1 MAKRGQTGGLPK
13 ATPAKPTA
21 AGAPAQKRNQP
32 RLLHE
37 YKTKAEREAVVQRY
51 IILGTAVVVGIA
63 VVILIA
69 AILIDQLVVPGQAA
83 AVVNGETITIG
94 EFQSRVRLERAL
106 INNQLNQAVVTAQSL
121 GMSND
126 ELTNFLSSQPPYSTW
141 LNEIQVS
148 DQLGNRVLNEI
159 IEDHLIRQRAAQL
172 GVSVSEE
179 DVQAKINEFFDY
191 DPNAGLTAPTA
202 TTAPTETPTP
212 FVSPTPTNTP
222 TVTPTAELTATAT
235 FTPFP
240 SATPTTTPDATQ
252 RAETFNTTRSE
263 FYAYLRSQ
271 AGLSDAD
278 INRFFESLALR
289 DALRDQVTAEQAQ
302 TAPFVNVRQI
312 VVESEER
319 AQEIISAL
327 EAGESFAALAQT
339 ASSDASNTQGGELGW
354 QQLSSFD
361 AAPGEDFTDAIA
373 NAEIG
378 ALVGPIQSTAGYH
391 VAQVRGR
398 EDRELTDTE
407 YEQARDAAFE
417 RYVEDLR
424 ETNSANIQIFDTW
437 LDNVPENPRFAL
449 TLS

>member
-13 ATPAKPTA
+13 ATPAKPTSVSSS
-21 AGAPAQKRNQP
+21 PQKRNQP
-32 RLLHE
+32 RLVRE

-51 IILGTAVVVGIA
+51 IILGTALVVGIA
-63 VVILIA
+63 VVILVA

-94 EFQSRVRLERAL
+94 EFQNRVRFERVL

-121 GMSND
+121 GMSTD
-126 ELTNFLSSQPPYSTW
+126 ELTNFLGSQPPYSTW
-141 LNEIQVS
+141 LNEIQVP
-148 DQLGNRVLNEI
+148 DQLGNRVLNEL
-159 IEDHLIRQRAAQL
+159 IEDQLIRQQAAQL

-179 DVQAKINEFFDY
+179 DIQAKINEFFDY
-191 DPNAGLTAPTA
+191 DPNAGLTEPTP

-222 TVTPTAELTATAT
+222 TITPTAELTATAT

-252 RAETFNTTRSE
+252 RAETFNTNRSE

-271 AGLSDAD
+271 AGLSDDD
-278 INRFFESLALR
+278 IRRFFESLALR
-289 DALRDQVTAEQAQ
+289 DALRDHVTAEQAQ

-312 VVESEER
+312 VVENQEQ

-339 ASSDASNTQGGELGW
+339 ASSDASSAQGGELGW

-361 AAPGEDFTDAIA
+361 AAPGEAFTDAIA

-378 ALVGPIQSTAGYH
+378 AIVGPVETTAGYH

-398 EDRELTDTE
+398 EDRELTETE
-407 YEQARDAAFE
+407 FEEARDSAFE

-424 ETNSANIQIFDTW
+424 ETNSANIEIFDTW
-437 LDNVPENPRFAL
+437 LNNVPENPPFAL
-449 TLS
+449 ALS